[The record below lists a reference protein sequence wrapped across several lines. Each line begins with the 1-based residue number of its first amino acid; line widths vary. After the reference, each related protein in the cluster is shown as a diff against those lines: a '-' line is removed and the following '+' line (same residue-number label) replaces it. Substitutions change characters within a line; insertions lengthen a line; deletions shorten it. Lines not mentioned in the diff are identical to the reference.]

1 MPRTPQLVIPL
12 APTGGEVLGIRRV
25 ERETGL
31 SKDTLRAWERRY
43 GFPRPERNASGE
55 RAYTLDQIEKLRL
68 LRRLTERGLRPGKI
82 IALDRAQLEN
92 LSLAHEPPGAGGPD
106 MGEFLDAL
114 REHDIQVL
122 RRLLSQ
128 ALMRKGLG
136 AFVLDVVAPLGEQ
149 LAEERMRGDV
159 EEFEARLCLEQMQGA
174 LQGAVHAVQHQG
186 HPPRI
191 VIASLQ
197 DSSRALDRLMLEA
210 LLSVG
215 GALCIPLGCGLSARD
230 VAHAAAAHRAQIV
243 ALETPIADQH
253 AARGFSELR
262 LHLPPAMELW
272 ALGLNLTRIRRM
284 PQGVLSTHSV
294 REIPAILQQW
304 RRRHGQ

>member
-1 MPRTPQLVIPL
+1 MPRTPQLVFPL
-12 APTGGEVLGIRRV
+12 APAGGEALGIRRV

-43 GFPRPERNASGE
+43 GFPRPERDANGE
-55 RAYTLDQIEKLRL
+55 RAYTPDQIEKLRL

-92 LSLAHEPPGAGGPD
+92 LSLAHDPPAMVGQD
-106 MGEFLDAL
+106 MGDFLDAL
-114 REHDIQVL
+114 RDHDIQVL

-149 LAEERMRGDV
+149 LAEERLRGDM
-159 EEFEARLCLEQMQGA
+159 EDFEARLCLEQMQGA
-174 LQGAVHAVQHQG
+174 LQGAVYAIQHQG
-186 HPPRI
+186 HPPRVI
-191 VIASLQ
+191 IASLQ
-197 DSSRALDRLMLEA
+197 DSSRALERLMLEA

-215 GALCIPLGCGLSARD
+215 GALCIPLGCGLSARE

-253 AARGFSELR
+253 TARGFGELR
-262 LHLPPAMELW
+262 LQLPPAMELW
-272 ALGLNLTRIRRM
+272 TVGLHLTRIRRM
-284 PQGVLSTHSV
+284 PQGVLSARSV
-294 REIPAILQQW
+294 REIPGMLQQW